1 MEWKM
6 ASSCRK
12 QLLVDVSSGVRA
24 NGIHWPKPLAAC
36 SGPPLTHWST
46 LRVLTSPNPTLRVLT
61 SSNPNPT
68 LRVLTNPNPNPT
80 LRRRAGYLTALATLA
95 KPEFSFDFGLNL
107 LFI

>member
-12 QLLVDVSSGVRA
+12 QLLVDVSSGDRA

-36 SGPPLTHWST
+36 TGPPLTHWS
-46 LRVLTSPNPTLRVLT
+46 TLRVLT

-68 LRVLTNPNPNPT
+68 LRVLASPNPT